1 MEQLLTYIKTE
12 LNQTDKRPF
21 LIAIDGGCGSGKTTL
36 GNYLTEKLDCSL
48 FHMDDF
54 FLQPQQRT
62 TERLAAPGG
71 NVDYERF
78 QREVLEHINDLT
90 GVTHQIYDCSKGTL
104 ADIVTVPYHDIVIVE
119 GVYSQHPYFKNC
131 YDLRIFLEISSEEQ
145 KQRILTRNKE
155 AMWPMFRDKWIPM
168 ENRYFEAFQ
177 IKENSDYAVSIQL

>member
-1 MEQLLTYIKTE
+1 MKQLLTCIKNE
-12 LNQTDKRPF
+12 LAASGKRPF
-21 LIAIDGGCGSGKTTL
+21 LIAIDGCCGSGKTTL
-36 GNYLTEKLDCSL
+36 SAFLQKQLDCSV

-62 TERLAAPGG
+62 TERLTAPGG

-78 QREVLEHINDLT
+78 KQEVLNHIHDIT
-90 GVTHQIYDCSKGTL
+90 GVTHQIYNCSTGTL

-131 YDLRIFLEISSEEQ
+131 YDLRIFLDISAEEQ
-145 KQRILTRNKE
+145 EQRILMRNGK
-155 AMWPMFRDKWIPM
+155 ARWPMFRDKWIPL

-177 IKENSDYAVSIQL
+177 IKEHSHYAASIQF